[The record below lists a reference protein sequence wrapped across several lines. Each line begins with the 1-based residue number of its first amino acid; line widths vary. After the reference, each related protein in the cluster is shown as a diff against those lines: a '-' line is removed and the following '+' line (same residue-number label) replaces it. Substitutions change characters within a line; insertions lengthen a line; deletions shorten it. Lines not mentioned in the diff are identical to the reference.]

1 MLDSLSCLGGRDM
14 PHTEIMEERLRLLN
28 IDHDV
33 ISELRKAKDIL
44 EPAMD
49 EMLDRFYS
57 YILSEPDLQAL
68 FADEGVIASA
78 RSSQKNHWL
87 TLFDGKYDKAYFEK
101 TVRIGQAHARIGLTL
116 DWYIAGYYQMFGQF
130 IELISDKYSGRDE
143 LATQIIQA
151 VSKVIFLDMDL
162 VIHCYLD
169 DKDSTMRHILRRATD
184 FRADVWTFSDDLNA
198 IATQIKVTA
207 ETLSAEANGQLGS
220 TSRSAGTQ
228 SEDVDDANK
237 HIDELLA
244 QAEQL
249 SRQTTQ
255 LNERLKKLPLSDKLY
270 LEDDASKSGTFSR
283 LIAMVLGK
291 N

>member
-1 MLDSLSCLGGRDM
+1 M

-28 IDHDV
+28 IDRDV
-33 ISELRKAKDIL
+33 VSELRKAKDIL

-57 YILSEPDLQAL
+57 YIRSEPGLQAL
-68 FADEGVIASA
+68 FTDEGAIARA
-78 RSSQKNHWL
+78 RSAQKNHWL
-87 TLFDGKYDKAYFEK
+87 TLFDGKYDKTYFEK

-130 IELISDKYSGRDE
+130 IELISDKYSGRGE

-169 DKDSTMRHILRRATD
+169 NKDSSMRHILHRATD

-198 IATQIKVTA
+198 IATQIKATA
-207 ETLSAEANGQLGS
+207 ETLSAEANGQLGN
-220 TSRSAGTQ
+220 TSRTTGTQ
-228 SEDVDDANK
+228 SEDMDDTNK

-244 QAEQL
+244 LAEQL

-255 LNERLKKLPLSDKLY
+255 LDERLKKLPLSDKLY
-270 LEDDASKSGTFSR
+270 LEDDASKSGAFSR
-283 LIAMVLGK
+283 LIAGIVMRRYCF
-291 N
+291 

>member
-1 MLDSLSCLGGRDM
+1 
-14 PHTEIMEERLRLLN
+14 
-28 IDHDV
+28 
-33 ISELRKAKDIL
+33 
-44 EPAMD
+44 MD
-49 EMLDRFYS
+49 EMLDRFYA
-57 YILSEPDLQAL
+57 YIRSEPDLQAL
-68 FADEGVIASA
+68 FADEGAIARA
-78 RSSQKNHWL
+78 RSAQKNHWL

-116 DWYIAGYYQMFGQF
+116 DWYISGYYQMFGQF
-130 IELISDKYSGRDE
+130 IELISDKYSGTGE
-143 LATQIIQA
+143 PATQIIQA

-169 DKDSTMRHILRRATD
+169 DKDSSMRHILHRATD

-198 IATQIKVTA
+198 IATQIKATA
-207 ETLSAEANGQLGS
+207 ETLSAEANGQLGN
-220 TSRSAGTQ
+220 TSRTAGTQ
-228 SEDVDDANK
+228 AEDVDDANK

-255 LNERLKKLPLSDKLY
+255 LDERLKKLPLSDKLY
-270 LEDDASKSGTFSR
+270 LEDDVSKSGTFSR

>member
-1 MLDSLSCLGGRDM
+1 M

-28 IDHDV
+28 IDRDV

-57 YILSEPDLQAL
+57 YIRSEPDLQAL
-68 FADEGVIASA
+68 FADEGAIASA

-87 TLFDGKYDKAYFEK
+87 TLFDGEYDKAYFEK

-143 LATQIIQA
+143 LATPIIQA

-255 LNERLKKLPLSDKLY
+255 LDERLKKLPLSDKLY